1 MAELLVH
8 ICCAPDALYFLKKL
22 REDFPRKEM
31 VGFFYDPNI
40 HPYEEYR
47 LRLVET
53 KRICREL
60 GIPLIEGEYDLE
72 SWMESVKGL
81 ENEPERGQRCSV
93 CFDVRLERS
102 ARLAR
107 ELGCS
112 ELTTTL
118 LMSPKKRFDQL
129 RESGERTAE
138 RHGIKF
144 IAVNYRRGGGTQEMF
159 RLSKEKE
166 LYMQDYCGCIFAL
179 SQQKGEDSLW
189 DVTSFGYRAPGSR
202 EETLFIKEVRDRAE
216 ELGLETREIEFPFLG
231 WRVLEGGILAGD
243 RPVPSIIRTYSRSI
257 RGKVRGYLN
266 RAGENRLVLPKQFVT
281 IQLVEKLMDQP
292 LDEFSGLVPPTFI
305 VAREYEELL
314 LREKVTATLQTEFIP
329 LTSRIL
335 IIGKID
341 AEKIVTIP
349 GDTLQDGRGWDL
361 VSAEKL
367 LREQEAGIK
376 EGSLCVS
383 VAGAVS
389 ILGAGLKV
397 LRDLTGSEIEF
408 LGYPS

>member
-1 MAELLVH
+1 MADLLVH

-22 REDFPRKEM
+22 REDFPDREM

-53 KRICREL
+53 KRICRDL
-60 GIPLIEGEYDLE
+60 GIPLIEGEYDVE
-72 SWMESVKGL
+72 SWMDSVKGL
-81 ENEPERGQRCSV
+81 ENEPERGERCSV

-102 ARLAR
+102 AQIAKD
-107 ELGCS
+107 LGCS
-112 ELTTTL
+112 EMTTTL

-129 RESGERTAE
+129 KESGERTAG

-144 IAVNYRRGGGTQEMF
+144 IAVNYRKGGGTQDMF

-189 DVTSFGYRAPGSR
+189 DMTSFGYRAPGSR
-202 EETLFIKEVRDRAE
+202 EETLFIKEVRERAE
-216 ELGLETREIEFPFLG
+216 ELGLETREVEFPFLG

-243 RPVPSIIRTYSRSI
+243 RPVPSLVKTYSRSI
-257 RGKVRGYLN
+257 RGKVRGYLQ
-266 RAGENRLVLPKQFVT
+266 RAGKNRLILSKQFVT
-281 IQLVEKLMDQP
+281 VQLVEELRDQP
-292 LDEFSGLVPPTFI
+292 LDEFSGLIPPTFI
-305 VAREYEELL
+305 VSKEYEDIL
-314 LREKVTATLQTEFIP
+314 LREKITATLHTEFLP

-335 IIGKID
+335 IMGNNCAQKII
-341 AEKIVTIP
+341 AIP
-349 GDTLQDGRGWDL
+349 ADTLQDRRGWNL
-361 VSAEKL
+361 KSIERFLQEK
-367 LREQEAGIK
+367 EPFIK
-376 EGSLCVS
+376 RGELSVS
-383 VAGAVS
+383 VTGAVS

-397 LRDLTGSEIEF
+397 LRDVTGSEIEF
-408 LGYPS
+408 LDYPS

>member
-1 MAELLVH
+1 MADLLVH

-22 REDFPRKEM
+22 REDFPDREM

-53 KRICREL
+53 KRICRDL
-60 GIPLIEGEYDLE
+60 GIPLIEGEYDVE
-72 SWMESVKGL
+72 SWMDSVKGL
-81 ENEPERGQRCSV
+81 ENEPERGERCSV

-102 ARLAR
+102 AQLAKD
-107 ELGCS
+107 LGCS
-112 ELTTTL
+112 EMTTTL

-129 RESGERTAE
+129 KESGERTAG

-144 IAVNYRRGGGTQEMF
+144 IAVNYRKGGGTQDMF

-189 DVTSFGYRAPGSR
+189 DMTSFGYRAPGSR
-202 EETLFIKEVRDRAE
+202 EETLFIKEVRERAE
-216 ELGLETREIEFPFLG
+216 ELGLETREVEFPFLG

-243 RPVPSIIRTYSRSI
+243 RPVPSLVKTYSRSI
-257 RGKVRGYLN
+257 RGKVRGYLQ
-266 RAGENRLVLPKQFVT
+266 RAGKNRLILSKQFVT
-281 IQLVEKLMDQP
+281 VQLVEELGDQP
-292 LDEFSGLVPPTFI
+292 LDEFNGLIPPTFI
-305 VAREYEELL
+305 VSKEYEDIL
-314 LREKVTATLQTEFIP
+314 LREKITATLHTEFLP

-335 IIGKID
+335 IMGNNCAQKII
-341 AEKIVTIP
+341 AIP
-349 GDTLQDGRGWDL
+349 ADTLQDRRGWNL
-361 VSAEKL
+361 KSIERFLQEK
-367 LREQEAGIK
+367 EPFIK
-376 EGSLCVS
+376 RGELSVS
-383 VAGAVS
+383 VTGAVS

-397 LRDLTGSEIEF
+397 LRDVTGSEIEF
-408 LGYPS
+408 LDYPS

>member
-1 MAELLVH
+1 MADLLVH

-22 REDFPRKEM
+22 REDFPDREM

-53 KRICREL
+53 KRICRDL
-60 GIPLIEGEYDLE
+60 GIPLIEGEYDVE
-72 SWMESVKGL
+72 SWMDSVKGL
-81 ENEPERGQRCSV
+81 ENEPERGERCSV

-102 ARLAR
+102 AQIAKD
-107 ELGCS
+107 LGCS
-112 ELTTTL
+112 EMTTTL

-129 RESGERTAE
+129 KESGERTAG

-144 IAVNYRRGGGTQEMF
+144 IAVNYRKGGGTQDMF

-189 DVTSFGYRAPGSR
+189 DMTSFGYRAPGSR
-202 EETLFIKEVRDRAE
+202 EETLFIKEVRERAE
-216 ELGLETREIEFPFLG
+216 ELGLETREVEFPFLG

-243 RPVPSIIRTYSRSI
+243 RPVPSLVKTYSRSI
-257 RGKVRGYLN
+257 RGKVRGYLQ
-266 RAGENRLVLPKQFVT
+266 RAGKNRLILSKQFVT
-281 IQLVEKLMDQP
+281 VQLVEELGDQP
-292 LDEFSGLVPPTFI
+292 LDEFNGLIPPTFI
-305 VAREYEELL
+305 VSKEYEDIL
-314 LREKVTATLQTEFIP
+314 LREKITATLHTEFLP

-335 IIGKID
+335 IMGNNCAQKII
-341 AEKIVTIP
+341 AIP
-349 GDTLQDGRGWDL
+349 ADTLQDRRGWNL
-361 VSAEKL
+361 KSIERFLQEK
-367 LREQEAGIK
+367 EPFIK
-376 EGSLCVS
+376 RGELSVS
-383 VAGAVS
+383 VTGAVS

-397 LRDLTGSEIEF
+397 LRDVTGSEIEF
-408 LGYPS
+408 LDYPS

>member
-1 MAELLVH
+1 MADLLVH

-22 REDFPRKEM
+22 REDFPDREM

-53 KRICREL
+53 KRICRDL
-60 GIPLIEGEYDLE
+60 GIPLIEGEYDVE
-72 SWMESVKGL
+72 SWMDSVKGL
-81 ENEPERGQRCSV
+81 ENEPERGERCSV

-102 ARLAR
+102 AQIAKD
-107 ELGCS
+107 LGCS
-112 ELTTTL
+112 EMTTTL

-129 RESGERTAE
+129 KESGERTAG

-144 IAVNYRRGGGTQEMF
+144 IAVNYRKGGGTQDMF

-189 DVTSFGYRAPGSR
+189 DMTSFGYRAPGSR
-202 EETLFIKEVRDRAE
+202 EETLFIKEVRERAE
-216 ELGLETREIEFPFLG
+216 ELGLETREVEFPFLG

-243 RPVPSIIRTYSRSI
+243 RPVPSLVKTYSRSI
-257 RGKVRGYLN
+257 RGKVRGYLK
-266 RAGENRLVLPKQFVT
+266 RAGKYRLVLPKQFVT
-281 IQLVEKLMDQP
+281 IQLVEDLRDQP
-292 LDEFSGLVPPTFI
+292 LDEFSGLNPPTFI
-305 VAREYEELL
+305 VSREYEDLL
-314 LREKVTATLQTEFIP
+314 LKEKITATLQTEFIP
-329 LTSRIL
+329 LTSRVL
-335 IIGKID
+335 IIGGSD
-341 AEKIVTIP
+341 AERTFAIP

-361 VSAEKL
+361 VTVEKF
-367 LREQEAGIK
+367 LREKEAGIK
-376 EGSLCVS
+376 EGSICVS
-383 VAGAVS
+383 VAGSVS
-389 ILGAGLKV
+389 VLGAGLKV
-397 LRDLTGSEIEF
+397 LRELTGSEIEF